1 MLSEVTENVPHDNV
15 QLSKTFFLREK
26 RQRVQTSESASV
38 SHGLLYIIAPV
49 SVHQLNQ
56 VYTISVQAGMYK
68 MLVLYMIPSQK
79 TLSDP
84 RQTDGQMHTRM
95 HIHTQK
101 TRTLMHYRSSV
112 WHIRN
117 FLFCYQYQ
125 ISADLL
131 ALHVLIFK
139 RL

>member
-49 SVHQLNQ
+49 LVHQLNQ

-79 TLSDP
+79 TV
-84 RQTDGQMHTRM
+84 T
-95 HIHTQK
+95 
-101 TRTLMHYRSSV
+101 
-112 WHIRN
+112 
-117 FLFCYQYQ
+117 F
-125 ISADLL
+125 
-131 ALHVLIFK
+131 
-139 RL
+139 